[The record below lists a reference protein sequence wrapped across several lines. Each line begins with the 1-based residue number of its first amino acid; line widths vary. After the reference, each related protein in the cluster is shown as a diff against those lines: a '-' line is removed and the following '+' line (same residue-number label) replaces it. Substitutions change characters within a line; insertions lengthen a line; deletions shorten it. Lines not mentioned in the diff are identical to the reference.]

1 MRLHL
6 ILNRKAGALR
16 GLDADQAAE
25 GLAEIFRKHDHEV
38 TVAALDGPGA
48 CAAIEESCREGL
60 FDAVVAGGGD
70 GTISAAAAAAAKGG
84 MTLGILPLGTMNL
97 FARSLG
103 IPLELKAA
111 AEALATADR
120 VAVDIGL
127 VNGRHFIHH
136 VTLGLHP
143 RLIRVRERRTYGSRL
158 GKIWASAYAW
168 WIVLRQPRLLSAHLT
183 IDGERVERR
192 TAAILISNNALGD
205 GHLPYADDLRQGR
218 LGAYIATAR
227 RWPDLLQLT
236 AQITLGT
243 ISETPLLESWTAKS
257 VEIALLNS
265 PVTASV
271 DGELVG
277 LETPLQLTVL
287 RRGLTVLKPVQ
298 VLPAGI
304 A

>member
-1 MRLHL
+1 MNITL
-6 ILNRKAGALR
+6 ILNEKAGTLR
-16 GLDADQAAE
+16 GKDARAVAE
-25 GLAEIFRKHDHEV
+25 ELAGIFRAHGHKVKTEV
-38 TVAALDGPGA
+38 RSGRATVDAIARICKEQSCDAL
-48 CAAIEESCREGL
+48 
-60 FDAVVAGGGD
+60 VVGGGD
-70 GTISAAAAAAAKGG
+70 GTISAAAAAAAGSEVAI
-84 MTLGILPLGTMNL
+84 GILPLGTMNL

-168 WIVLRQPRLLSAHLT
+168 WIVLRQPRLLAAHLT

-205 GHLPYADDLRQGR
+205 GHLPYADDLSQGR

-277 LETPLQLTVL
+277 LETPLRLTVM
-287 RRGLTVLKPVQ
+287 RRGLTVLKPAQ
-298 VLPAGI
+298 ELPAGS